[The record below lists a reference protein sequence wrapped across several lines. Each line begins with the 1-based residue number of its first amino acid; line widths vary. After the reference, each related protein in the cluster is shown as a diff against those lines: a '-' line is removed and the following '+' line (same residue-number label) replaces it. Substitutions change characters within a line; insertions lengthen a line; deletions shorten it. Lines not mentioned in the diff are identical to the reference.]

1 MALAPVQ
8 DMTVSELIEYI
19 EKLENENLD
28 LRKKTDNRRKLD
40 ERDAAR
46 IRKLHSENNWTQAE
60 LAEAFNVNDGTISRI
75 IRGIY
80 YPVAA

>member
-1 MALAPVQ
+1 MPLAPVEN
-8 DMTVSELIEYI
+8 MSVPELYEYI
-19 EKLENENLD
+19 ESLEKENRE
-28 LRKKTDNRRKLD
+28 LRRKTDNRRKLD

-46 IRKLHSENNWTQAE
+46 IRKLHSKNNWTQAE

-80 YPVAA
+80 YPVAV

>member
-1 MALAPVQ
+1 MALAPVK

-19 EKLENENLD
+19 EKLETENRG

-46 IRKLHSENNWTQAE
+46 IRRLHASGNWTQAA
-60 LAEAFNVNDGTISRI
+60 LADAFNVNDGTISRI
-75 IRGIY
+75 VRGVY
-80 YPVAA
+80 YAEVA